1 MAMRFPV
8 QALPMMFISAVLATC
23 AGDDD
28 DVATADQAP
37 AATNN
42 VGQVKVVQAT
52 TITNN
57 VPATQSKRVN

>member
-23 AGDDD
+23 AGDKDE
-28 DVATADQAP
+28 VASADEAP

-42 VGQVKVVQAT
+42 VGQVKVVQAN
-52 TITNN
+52 IADNN
-57 VPATQSKRVN
+57 VKATPSKSVN